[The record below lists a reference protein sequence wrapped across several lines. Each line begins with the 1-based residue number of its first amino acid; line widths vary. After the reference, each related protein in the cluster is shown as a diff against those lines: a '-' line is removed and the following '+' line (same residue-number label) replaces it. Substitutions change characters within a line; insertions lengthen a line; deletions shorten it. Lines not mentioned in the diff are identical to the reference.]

1 MRKTMT
7 YIGDA
12 AILQYCFL
20 SFDKSG
26 FRNEEEMKV
35 AFVRHVT
42 EMVRT
47 LAYLIKLIGTHKNGV
62 IIGRNKTDIA
72 RSLHGISVNTS
83 LKRLNKLIEMGL
95 VRELARKDGKLFLF
109 AQLPTHFTLNG
120 VKIKSKEK
128 WAIHFNEDT
137 KLSTIAT
144 SIYDA
149 VIALHFSKL
158 SYLADRIFRA
168 CLAVINDSRKKPRL
182 GKTTMDFVGENRLA
196 SVLRTLK
203 DVIRNGRNDIDDRK
217 VVDVSK
223 KKKNWKFN
231 LIYWFKSFVSKTFC
245 SRSYISMQK
254 RFGMSRNRVAKA
266 VRRLTRSGVLRR
278 QYNYDEIPYEKYLA
292 IDEDPEKRTFAF
304 MVHKKIQ
311 MGKDKF
317 YYEDH
322 FCVRKPS
329 SYVTSRC
336 MRTGFVARN
345 RISSCIRTVDSFYA
359 GGKVIKMKHPRE
371 RVFVRN
377 YVKRTFVMEEMD
389 YRPEQIK
396 RLRNKRY
403 YFLAQHPEI
412 RDEIRKRRVARRKNE
427 KCVTKRK

>member
-1 MRKTMT
+1 MKKETT

-26 FRNEEEMKV
+26 FRNEEEMKA

-42 EMVRT
+42 EMVKT

-72 RSLHGISVNTS
+72 RSLKGISVNTS
-83 LKRLNKLIEMGL
+83 LKRLNKLIEIGL

-120 VKIKSKEK
+120 VKIKSREK
-128 WAIHFNEDT
+128 WAIYFNEDT

-168 CLAVINDSRKKPRL
+168 CLAVINNSRRKPRL
-182 GKTTMDFVGENRLA
+182 GKTTMDFIGEDRLA

-203 DVIRNGRNDIDDRK
+203 GVMRNGRNDIDDRK
-217 VVDVSK
+217 VVDVK
-223 KKKNWKFN
+223 KKRKNWKFN
-231 LIYWFKSFVSKTFC
+231 LVYWFKSFVSKTFC
-245 SRSYISMQK
+245 SRSYVSMQK
-254 RFGMSRNRVAKA
+254 RFGMSKNRVAKA
-266 VRRLTRSGVLRR
+266 VRRLTKSGVLRR
-278 QYNYDEIPYEKYLA
+278 QYNYDEISYEKFLA
-292 IDEDPEKRTFAF
+292 INEDPGRKSFAF
-304 MVHKKIQ
+304 MVQKKIQ
-311 MGKDKF
+311 MGKNNKLHHDV
-317 YYEDH
+317 H

-336 MRTGFVARN
+336 MRTGFIAKN
-345 RISSCIRTVDSFYA
+345 AENTVYNELLI
-359 GGKVIKMKHPRE
+359 VH
-371 RVFVRN
+371 N
-377 YVKRTFVMEEMD
+377 YVKRNFVVEEMD

-396 RLRNKRY
+396 RLRSKRY
-403 YFLAQHPEI
+403 YFLAKHPEI
-412 RDEIRKRRVARRKNE
+412 RDEIRKRRIARRKNK

>member
-1 MRKTMT
+1 MRKTTT

-42 EMVRT
+42 EMVKT

-72 RSLHGISVNTS
+72 RSLKGISVNTS

-95 VRELARKDGKLFLF
+95 VRELTRKDGKLFLF

-120 VKIKSKEK
+120 VKIKSREK
-128 WAIHFNEDT
+128 WAIYFNEDT
-137 KLSTIAT
+137 KLSAIAT

-168 CLAVINDSRKKPRL
+168 CLAVINDARRKPRL
-182 GKTTMDFVGENRLA
+182 GKTTMDFIGEGRLA

-203 DVIRNGRNDIDDRK
+203 GVMRNGRNDIDDRK

-223 KKKNWKFN
+223 KRKNWKFN

-245 SRSYISMQK
+245 SRSYVSMQK
-254 RFGMSRNRVAKA
+254 RFGMSKNRVAKS
-266 VRRLTRSGVLRR
+266 VRRLTKSGILRR
-278 QYNYDEIPYEKYLA
+278 QYNYDEISYEKFLA
-292 IDEDPEKRTFAF
+292 ISEDPERKSFAF
-304 MVHKKIQ
+304 MVNKEIQ
-311 MGKDKF
+311 IGKSNKLRHDV
-317 YYEDH
+317 H

-336 MRTGFVARN
+336 MRTGFVAKN
-345 RISSCIRTVDSFYA
+345 AENTVYNELLL
-359 GGKVIKMKHPRE
+359 IH
-371 RVFVRN
+371 N

-396 RLRNKRY
+396 RLRSKRY

-412 RDEIRKRRVARRKNE
+412 RDEIRRRRIARRKND